1 MGLYEGRG
9 NLTKGMKDLMLRW
22 QSTRSNWNDV
32 VAKQFEE
39 TYLEPLETS
48 LRAAVSAMDQMAQT
62 LSRVDRD
69 CK

>member
-9 NLTKGMKDLMLRW
+9 NLTKGHKDLMLRW
-22 QSTRSNWNDV
+22 QSARSNWNDV
-32 VAKQFEE
+32 VAEQFEE
-39 TYLEPLETS
+39 TYLQPLETS
-48 LRAAVSAMDQMAQT
+48 LRAAVSAMDHMAQV